1 MSSLGHLHVLVFLY
15 ALLFYSA
22 DSRKPQLLHDTGSED
37 GAKGTRWAVLVAGS
51 NNYYN
56 YRHQADICHAYQV
69 LRKGGLKDE
78 NIIVLM
84 YDDIAFNPENPRP
97 GVIINRPDGA
107 NVYEGVPKDYNGEAV
122 NAKNFLNVILGNESG
137 ITGGSGKVVKSGP
150 NDNIFIYYADH
161 GAPGLL
167 TMPSGEDIHAN
178 KFIEVLEKMHKLKR
192 YKKMVIYVEACESG
206 SMFEGIL
213 KTNLNIFA
221 VTAANASENSYGIY
235 CGGENP
241 PPPPE
246 YQGVCLG
253 DSFSV
258 SWLEDSELHDMS
270 KETLKQQYQVVK
282 RRTGS
287 DAEPGMSSHVSC
299 FGSEEI
305 LKDYLV
311 SYIGTNPENE
321 NLTSAGFTASP
332 ISSSSLVNT
341 RYIPLLYLQS
351 KIQTSPLESP
361 ERQEAQKKLFEE
373 MNHRKQIDKN
383 IVEILRLSLKQT
395 NVLNLL
401 TSTRTTGQP
410 LVDDWDCFKT
420 LVNSFKNH
428 CGATMDYGLK
438 YTGACQYL
446 QYGSGCESNDNNFKK
461 IFTNTIFRLV
471 LPSFESYSKMISLDF
486 IVRLK
491 NQEKRRNRR
500 SETNIKASLLSG
512 ELSDGRRRA
521 RDQNGVPRGHL
532 AVYVGDEMQRF
543 VIPTKYLQYPEFK
556 VLMDEVADEFGYEHE
571 GGIHIPCEESV
582 FEEILIRYMSCDK
595 KK

>member
-1 MSSLGHLHVLVFLY
+1 MSSLGHLLVLVFLY
-15 ALLFYSA
+15 VLLFYSA
-22 DSRKPQLLHDTGSED
+22 DSRKPQVLHDTGSSED
-37 GAKGTRWAVLVAGS
+37 GAKGTRWAVLIAGS
-51 NNYYN
+51 SYYYN

-78 NIIVLM
+78 NIIVFM

-97 GVIINRPDGA
+97 GVIINRPDGGD
-107 NVYEGVPKDYNGEAV
+107 VYEGVPKDYTEEAV
-122 NAKNFLNVILGNESG
+122 NVKNFYNVILGNESG

-150 NDNIFIYYADH
+150 NDSIFIYYADH

-167 TMPSGEDIHAN
+167 SMPDGEDIHA
-178 KFIEVLEKMHKLKR
+178 KDFIKVLEKMHKLKR

-213 KTNLNIFA
+213 KTSLNILA
-221 VTAANASENSYGIY
+221 VTASNATESSFGIY
-235 CGGENP
+235 CPGEYP

-246 YQGVCLG
+246 YNGVCLG
-253 DSFSV
+253 DTFSV

-270 KETLKQQYQVVK
+270 KETLKQQYQAVK
-282 RRTGS
+282 RRTGP
-287 DAEPGMSSHVSC
+287 DAEPGTSSHVSR
-299 FGSEEI
+299 FGSKAL

-311 SYIGTNPENE
+311 SYIGTNPQNE
-321 NLTSAGFTASP
+321 NFTSAGFTASP
-332 ISSSSLVNT
+332 ISNSSSVNT
-341 RYIPLLYLQS
+341 RDIPLLYLKS
-351 KIQTSPLESP
+351 KIRRSPMESP
-361 ERQEAQKKLFEE
+361 ERQALQKKLFEE
-373 MNHRKQIDKN
+373 MNHRRQIDQN
-383 IVEILRLSLKQT
+383 IVEILKLSLKQT

-401 TSTRTTGQP
+401 ISTRTTGQP

-438 YTGACQYL
+438 YTGALANICNMGVDVKQTV
-446 QYGSGCESNDNNFKK
+446 SAIEHAC
-461 IFTNTIFRLV
+461 
-471 LPSFESYSKMISLDF
+471 
-486 IVRLK
+486 

-521 RDQNGVPRGHL
+521 RDQNSVPRGHL

-556 VLMDEVADEFGYEHE
+556 VLMEEVADEFGYEHE

-582 FEEILIRYMSCDK
+582 FEEILIRYMSYDK

>member
-1 MSSLGHLHVLVFLY
+1 MSSLGHLLVLVFLY
-15 ALLFYSA
+15 VLLFYSA
-22 DSRKPQLLHDTGSED
+22 DSRKLQVLHDTGSSED
-37 GAKGTRWAVLVAGS
+37 GAKGTRWAVLIAGS
-51 NNYYN
+51 SYYYN

-78 NIIVLM
+78 NIIVFM

-97 GVIINRPDGA
+97 GVIINRPDGGD
-107 NVYEGVPKDYNGEAV
+107 VYEGVPKDYTEEAV
-122 NAKNFLNVILGNESG
+122 NVKNFYNVILGNESG

-150 NDNIFIYYADH
+150 NDSIFIYYADH
-161 GAPGLL
+161 GAPA
-167 TMPSGEDIHAN
+167 MPDGEDIHA
-178 KFIEVLEKMHKLKR
+178 KDFIKVLEKMHKLKR

-213 KTNLNIFA
+213 KTSLNILA
-221 VTAANASENSYGIY
+221 VTASNATESSFGIY
-235 CGGENP
+235 CPGEYP

-246 YQGVCLG
+246 YNGVCLG
-253 DSFSV
+253 DTFSV

-270 KETLKQQYQVVK
+270 KETLKQQYQAVK
-282 RRTGS
+282 RRTGP
-287 DAEPGMSSHVSC
+287 DAEPGTSSHVSR
-299 FGSEEI
+299 FGSKAL

-321 NLTSAGFTASP
+321 NFTSAGFTASP
-332 ISSSSLVNT
+332 ISNSSSVNT
-341 RYIPLLYLQS
+341 RDIPLLYLKS
-351 KIQTSPLESP
+351 KIQRSPMESP
-361 ERQEAQKKLFEE
+361 ERQALEKKLFEE
-373 MNHRKQIDKN
+373 MNHRRQIDQN
-383 IVEILRLSLKQT
+383 IVEILKLSLKQT
-395 NVLNLL
+395 NVSNLL
-401 TSTRTTGQP
+401 ISTRTTGQP

-438 YTGACQYL
+438 YTGALANICNMGVDVKQ
-446 QYGSGCESNDNNFKK
+446 
-461 IFTNTIFRLV
+461 T
-471 LPSFESYSKMISLDF
+471 
-486 IVRLK
+486 

-556 VLMDEVADEFGYEHE
+556 VLMEEVADEFGYEHE
-571 GGIHIPCEESV
+571 GGIHIPCEESTSASIERSAMSLPISLHASSSTRDGMFV
-582 FEEILIRYMSCDK
+582 LISLALVVATEMTLLVGLCITLA
-595 KK
+595 